1 MNSILILLTL
11 LFNFSC
17 QNDNTFS
24 KEQLIGKWISRD
36 KNYSSIVLKITK
48 DKIYRYENNQ
58 QIVYTNYSISKDT
71 LLMSNSKFKEK
82 HIIKKLTK
90 NELRFGP
97 LNPYEKDIELLDFVI
112 FMKK

>member
-48 DKIYRYENNQ
+48 VD
-58 QIVYTNYSISKDT
+58 
-71 LLMSNSKFKEK
+71 SN
-82 HIIKKLTK
+82 
-90 NELRFGP
+90 
-97 LNPYEKDIELLDFVI
+97 VVW
-112 FMKK
+112 